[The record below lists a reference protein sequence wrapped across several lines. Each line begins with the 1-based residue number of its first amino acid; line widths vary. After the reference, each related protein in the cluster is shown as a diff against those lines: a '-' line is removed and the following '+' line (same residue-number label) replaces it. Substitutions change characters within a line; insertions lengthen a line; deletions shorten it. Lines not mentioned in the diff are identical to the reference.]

1 MRRDCASTIPAKPLL
16 QRYGGPLDS
25 RGLVRSKG
33 ETDENMDYEPRGA
46 MTMSSS
52 NCKRRI
58 VGAVAASAATLVS
71 MAAAANPVP
80 WQMNLDKGVTP
91 VSQQTW
97 DLHMAALWVCVALG
111 ILVFGAMFIAIFR
124 FRRSKGAVA
133 ETWSHNTLLEVCWT
147 IVPVLILIGLAAP
160 ATILTREMYNATD
173 SQMTIKVTG
182 YQWLW
187 RYDYISYGG
196 KPITKVPTV
205 YSRLAW
211 DSNAARQPGS
221 GINPYSLVNKED
233 GFRDYLLDVTH
244 PLVIPAGVKVRF
256 LITAGDVIH
265 GWWVPDF
272 AAKRD
277 AIPGIMNDSWA
288 KVDQPGIYRGQCYV
302 LCGQDHDAMPI
313 VVKVLPR
320 DQFNAWLAAQESA
333 ATLDKAARTAQVAP
347 PKPEPAKG

>member
-1 MRRDCASTIPAKPLL
+1 
-16 QRYGGPLDS
+16 
-25 RGLVRSKG
+25 
-33 ETDENMDYEPRGA
+33 

-58 VGAVAASAATLVS
+58 VGAGAASGALLVS
-71 MAAAANPVP
+71 MAAAADPVP
-80 WQMNLDKGVTP
+80 WQMNLGKGVTTI
-91 VSQQTW
+91 SHQIW
-97 DLHMAALWVCVALG
+97 NLHMAALWVCVALG
-111 ILVFGAMFIAIFR
+111 ILVFGAMFIAIIR
-124 FRRSKGAVA
+124 FRHSRGAVA
-133 ETWSHNTLLEVCWT
+133 ATWSHNTLLEIGWT
-147 IVPVLILIGLAAP
+147 IVPVLILVGLAAP

-173 SQMTIKVTG
+173 SQMTVKVTG

-187 RYDYISYGG
+187 RYDYISYDG
-196 KPITKVPTV
+196 KPITKVPTI

-211 DSNAARQPGS
+211 DSNAARQLDS
-221 GINPYSLVNKED
+221 GIDPHGINAPDGVN
-233 GFRDYLLDVTH
+233 DYLLDVTH

-277 AIPGIMNDSWA
+277 AIPGIMNDTWA
-288 KVDQPGIYRGQCYV
+288 KVDKPGIYRGQCYV
-302 LCGQDHDAMPI
+302 LCGQDHSAMPV

-320 DQFNAWLAAQESA
+320 DQFDAWLAAQENA
-333 ATLDKAARTAQVAP
+333 GTLDKAARTARVAP

>member
-1 MRRDCASTIPAKPLL
+1 
-16 QRYGGPLDS
+16 
-25 RGLVRSKG
+25 
-33 ETDENMDYEPRGA
+33 

-58 VGAVAASAATLVS
+58 VGAGAAFGSLLVS

-80 WQMNLDKGVTP
+80 WQMNLDKGVTT
-91 VSQQTW
+91 VSHQIW

-111 ILVFGAMFIAIFR
+111 VVVFGAMFIAIIR

-133 ETWSHNTLLEVCWT
+133 ETWSHNTLLEIGWT
-147 IVPVLILIGLAAP
+147 VVPVLILIGLATP
-160 ATILTREMYNATD
+160 ATILTREMYNATA
-173 SQMTIKVTG
+173 SQMTVKVTG

-187 RYDYISYGG
+187 RYDYISYDG
-196 KPITKVPTV
+196 KPVTKVPTI

-211 DSNAARQPGS
+211 DSNTARQLDSGVSPYTVKAPDGS
-221 GINPYSLVNKED
+221 N
-233 GFRDYLLDVTH
+233 DYLLNVTH

-256 LITAGDVIH
+256 LITGGDVIH

-277 AIPGIMNDSWA
+277 AIPGIMNDTWA
-288 KVDQPGIYRGQCYV
+288 KVDKPGIYRGQCYV
-302 LCGQDHDAMPI
+302 LCGQDHSAMPV

-320 DQFNAWLAAQESA
+320 DQFNAWLAEQQN
-333 ATLDKAARTAQVAP
+333 ATALDKAARTAQVEP
-347 PKPEPAKG
+347 QKPAPAKG